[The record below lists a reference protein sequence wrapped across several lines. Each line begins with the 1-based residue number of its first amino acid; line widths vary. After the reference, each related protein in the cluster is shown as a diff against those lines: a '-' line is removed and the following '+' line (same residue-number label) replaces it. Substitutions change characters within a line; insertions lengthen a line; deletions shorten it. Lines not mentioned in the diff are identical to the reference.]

1 MIELYAKEFVAIGR
15 YLERQ
20 GKVRKGY
27 ALIEK
32 GSLEVLLDRNH
43 YDTSNNKLKIWKA
56 LKWIDTEADGR
67 LTKRVYEG
75 ANHRYRPY
83 VKLNMAVL
91 EQLEK
96 LQKQKK

>member
-32 GSLEVLLDRNH
+32 SSLEVLLDRNH

-67 LTKRVYEG
+67 LTKRVYDG
-75 ANHRYRPY
+75 SDHRYRPY

>member
-1 MIELYAKEFVAIGR
+1 MIGIYAKEFVGIGR

-27 ALIEK
+27 ALIDK
-32 GSLEVLLDRNH
+32 SNLEELLDKNH

-56 LKWIDTEADGR
+56 LKWIDTESDGR
-67 LTKRVYEG
+67 LTKRVYDGSE
-75 ANHRYRPY
+75 HRYRPY